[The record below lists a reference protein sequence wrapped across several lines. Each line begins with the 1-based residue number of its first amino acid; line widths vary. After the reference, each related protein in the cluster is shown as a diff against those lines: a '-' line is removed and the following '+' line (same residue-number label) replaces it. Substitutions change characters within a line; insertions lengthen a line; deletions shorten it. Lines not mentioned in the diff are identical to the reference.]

1 MPIEFDDQGLGIFGL
16 GTRGL
21 RWYDDVGDLRA
32 ELYLD
37 QNGQLNLSG
46 LVISGGQA
54 AAGGGSSGGG
64 SVISGAPVSASYL
77 TLAADGSLSS
87 ERVFTPGSGLSAVDG
102 GAGGAYTLSVDGTVV
117 RTTRQVA
124 TDATLSGGGDLSAN
138 RTLGLNLSNANTW
151 AALQTFGAGVA
162 ISGAN
167 ALTFG
172 GDVALSRSAANIL
185 TVSSG
190 DRIQSANYVSGIS
203 GYMVSDPLAEFEN
216 ARIRGEFRTAALVA
230 NEMQAYA
237 GTLIIG
243 KSAGVLAANCTTAAS
258 IGGSFTV
265 NAKDGDTG
273 LALFAVNDILW
284 MKTFSVTLGLGLSIF
299 CTVTAV
305 GAPSGGARNY
315 TCTLNSGSTSATIPA
330 GSAIL
335 DYGPSGSAAI
345 SFSADGAIGSSA
357 NISIFGHSGT
367 PWTGSSLTHYVR
379 LGNLNGSYGQTGD
392 VYGIGIGTYHPTTG
406 KYLFYDTARGLE
418 LRAGAGAVGIDD
430 SGIRLTKGNSSAV
443 GAIKFF
449 DSTAFSSQ
457 VGGLSVD
464 RGTYADALLFTDA
477 TAFDQYARTQ
487 LTAIG
492 DTSAANSRRE
502 QYLEVNTGA
511 GSRWGVIVYGGGTDA
526 AAGGGLQVSAGDQG
540 QVGIVPRGEVRA
552 QVALRVGSWSAGVFT
567 QVSGMDNAGNIA
579 ASARIN
585 IGPSGGGQALVEAG
599 DATHTGSIQFW
610 RSGVRHGFFGYSVS
624 GILGLTLE
632 SGSTFSVS
640 GGPTYL
646 NTEAIASYEGVTA
659 SVAAGGGS
667 ALIMQPADGQ
677 VWLGTCFGSGGDM
690 NWRSV
695 FMVWMRFG
703 TAIVTVLNAS
713 ASCTVSGSG
722 GNVNVTNNDGTYSQA
737 FRVRALRLY

>member
-1 MPIEFDDQGLGIFGL
+1 MPIEFDDTGLGIFGL

-37 QNGQLNLSG
+37 QNGNLNLSG
-46 LVISGGQA
+46 LVINPGQA
-54 AAGGGSSGGG
+54 AAGGGSSGG
-64 SVISGAPVSASYL
+64 SVVSGAPVAASYL
-77 TLAADGSLSS
+77 TLAADSSLSS

-167 ALTFG
+167 ALTLG

-464 RGTYADALLFTDA
+464 RGTYADALLYTDA
-477 TAFDQYARTQ
+477 TGFDQYARTQ

-492 DTSAANSRRE
+492 DTAAANSRRE

-511 GSRWGVIVYGGGTDA
+511 GSRWGVIVYAAGSDA
-526 AAGGGLQVSAGDQG
+526 ANGGGLQVSAGDQA
-540 QVGIVPRGEVRA
+540 QVGIVPRGVIIA
-552 QVALRVGSWSAGVFT
+552 QTAHRVGTWSAGSFT
-567 QVSGMDNAGNIA
+567 TRTELGTDGL
-579 ASARIN
+579 
-585 IGPSGGGQALVEAG
+585 LVRG
-599 DATHTGSIQFW
+599 DAGSGYARVMSPNDATRTGYVEWI
-610 RSGVRHGFFGYSVS
+610 RGDGTRHGYMGYSVS
-624 GILGLTLE
+624 GSLDLVLE
-632 SGSTFSVS
+632 NGSKLNIS
-640 GGPTYL
+640 GGPL
-646 NTEAIASYEGVTA
+646 QTA
-659 SVAAGGGS
+659 TSNGA
-667 ALIMQPADGQ
+667 
-677 VWLGTCFGSGGDM
+677 
-690 NWRSV
+690 R
-695 FMVWMRFG
+695 MRK
-703 TAIVTVLNAS
+703 AS
-713 ASCTVSGSG
+713 AAQSVPQSLTLITFDTDDYD
-722 GNVNVTNNDGTYSQA
+722 GNNYEDPATNNTSIYAPTTG
-737 FRVRALRLY
+737 LYIISAAISFPT

>member
-167 ALTFG
+167 ALTLG
-172 GDVALSRSAANIL
+172 GDAALSRIAANVL
-185 TVSSG
+185 GLATGDALRSSNYSSG
-190 DRIQSANYVSGIS
+190 VSGWGINADGS
-203 GYMVSDPLAEFEN
+203 AEFEN
-216 ARIRGEFRTAALVA
+216 VQIRGELRTTVLKFQ
-230 NEMQAYA
+230 EMQATA
-237 GTLIIG
+237 GTLIVS
-243 KSAGVLAANCTTAAS
+243 KSAGVLAADATTAAS
-258 IGGSFTV
+258 IGASFTLNV
-265 NAKDGDTG
+265 KDSDAGA
-273 LALFAVNDILW
+273 ALFAVNDVLW
-284 MKTFSVTLGLGLSIF
+284 IKTWTGAAIVSIY

-305 GAPSGGARNY
+305 GSPSGGARNY
-315 TCTLNSGSTSATIPA
+315 TVTLNSGSTSTTVRA
-330 GSAIL
+330 GTAVA
-335 DYGPSGSAAI
+335 DYGPANTGAI
-345 SFSADGAIGSSA
+345 TLSADGAVGSSA
-357 NISIFGHSGT
+357 NISIVRHAGS
-367 PWTGSSLTHYVR
+367 PWSAQTLLAR
-379 LGNLNGSYGQTGD
+379 LGNLNGSYGLATD
-392 VYGIGIGTYHPTTG
+392 AHGIGLGDYAAG
-406 KYLFYDTARGLE
+406 NYLFYDNSRGFE
-418 LRAGAGAVGIDD
+418 FRAGAGSVGIDA

-443 GAIKFF
+443 GALKFY

-464 RGTYADALLFTDA
+464 RGSYADALLFTDA
-477 TAFDQYARTQ
+477 TGFDQYARTY
-487 LTAIG
+487 LAAIG
-492 DTSAANSRRE
+492 DTAAANSRRE
-502 QYLEVNTGA
+502 SYLEVNVGA
-511 GSRWGVIVYGGGTDA
+511 GSRWGIVIYQGGTDA
-526 AAGGGLQVSAGDQG
+526 ANGGGLHVSAGDQA
-540 QVGIVPRGEVRA
+540 QVGIVPRGSISA
-552 QVALRVGSWSAGVFT
+552 QTGIRVGSWSAGSF
-567 QVSGMDNAGNIA
+567 SSLAGIDSNGNITA
-579 ASARIN
+579 QQNVTVAQ
-585 IGPSGGGQALVEAG
+585 SGQGLVKVEQG
-599 DATHTGSIQFW
+599 DATHTGSIQFFHSDW
-610 RSGVRHGFFGYSVS
+610 TTRRGFMGYSTAGS
-624 GILGLTLE
+624 LNITLE
-632 SGSTFSVS
+632 NSSTLQIS

-646 NTEAIASYEGVTA
+646 NTQPIASYEGVTGT
-659 SVAAGGGS
+659 VAAGGGS

-737 FRVRALRLY
+737 FRVRALRLF